1 MSTELTYRFREAL
14 ELTYQLHAR
23 QRRKG
28 DAGIPYL
35 GHLLGVCSLV
45 IEDGGSEDEAIA
57 ALLHDAVE
65 DQGGAQTLADI
76 RRRFGPHVASIV
88 EQCSDTDQVPK
99 PPWRE
104 RKQTYLA
111 HLEAVGTPQSVLR
124 VSAADKLHN
133 ARAILDDYRRH
144 GDQLW
149 ERFTTRSAADQLWYY
164 TELARILRHRLPGQL
179 TDRLN
184 ETVGA
189 LQDAVRSDPGGD
201 QP

>member
-1 MSTELTYRFREAL
+1 VSTELTSRFREAL
-14 ELTYQLHAR
+14 ELAYQLHAT

-28 DAGIPYL
+28 DPGVPYL
-35 GHLLGVCSLV
+35 GHLLGVCSIV

-65 DQGGAQTLADI
+65 DQGGARTLAEI

-88 EQCSDTDQVPK
+88 EQCSDTDHVPK
-99 PPWRE
+99 PPWRA
-104 RKQTYLA
+104 RKEAYLA
-111 HLEAVGTPQSVLR
+111 HLDAAGTPEAVLR

-133 ARAILDDYRRH
+133 ACAILEDHRRY
-144 GDQLW
+144 GDRLW

-164 TELARILRHRLPGQL
+164 TALTRILRRRLPGQL
-179 TDRLN
+179 SDRLA

-189 LQDAVRSDPGGD
+189 LEDAVRGEPATP
-201 QP
+201 QQ